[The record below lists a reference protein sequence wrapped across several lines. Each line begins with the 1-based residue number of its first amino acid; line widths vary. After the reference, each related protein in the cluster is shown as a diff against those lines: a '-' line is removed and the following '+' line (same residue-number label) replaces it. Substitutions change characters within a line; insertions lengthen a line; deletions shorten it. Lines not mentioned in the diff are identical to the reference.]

1 MLFPMFVNDK
11 YRKQLFIAFKL
22 MRYYLLFCLFFCST
36 CYAKAQK
43 LYVEYEYIPSAMAT
57 FREQVYYIDAV
68 KTAVRDSI
76 PVASAA
82 GDAEKAGDELSADF
96 SMMLNTGTNYRRI
109 VIQKNGE
116 SDLLETRSLQGKN
129 YLVTDKFPV
138 IEWNTNY
145 TETDTVGKYICH
157 KATAKYRG
165 TTLIAYYTN
174 EIPVPAGPYKFGGL
188 PGLIV
193 MLYNESANPNY
204 WTLKKVSY
212 PYSGAIPVNEK
223 YIYSLPR
230 LLMEDY
236 VKKDEVL
243 IEEQM
248 RVMESKMPVMEGVT
262 VERNKVRGSVEQVYE
277 WEAGKGK

>member
-1 MLFPMFVNDK
+1 MK
-11 YRKQLFIAFKL
+11 
-22 MRYYLLFCLFFCST
+22 YYLLFLLLYCSAD
-36 CYAKAQK
+36 YVQAQK
-43 LYVEYEYIPSAMAT
+43 LQVEYEYIPSAMAT
-57 FREQVYYIDAV
+57 FREQVYYADAV

-82 GDAEKAGDELSADF
+82 GDAENDELSADF
-96 SMMLNTGTNYRRI
+96 SMMLNTGTNYRSI
-109 VIQKNGE
+109 VIQKDGN
-116 SDLLETRSLQGKN
+116 SDLVETRTLQGKN
-129 YLVTDKFPV
+129 YLVTDKFPD

-145 TETDTVGKYICH
+145 TETDTLGQYICH

-204 WTLKKVSY
+204 WMLKKVSY
-212 PYSGAIPVNEK
+212 PYNGDIPVDEK
-223 YIYSLPR
+223 YILSLPK
-230 LLMEDY
+230 LSLEDY

-248 RVMESKMPVMEGVT
+248 RIMESKMPVMDGVT
-262 VERNKVRGSVEQVYE
+262 VERNKVRGTVEQVYE
-277 WEAGKGK
+277 WESVKEK